1 MSNKQYWQNF
11 GDLTQS
17 DRFKQAADK
26 EFQEELLPI
35 EELDSKGL
43 LDAKTPRRD
52 FLKYL
57 GFSTAAAAIAAGCEM
72 PVRKA
77 VPYLQRPDNVVLGV
91 ANYYASTYVN
101 GGDAISVV
109 VKQRDGRPIK
119 IEGNELSPLTKG
131 ATSAQSQASVLD
143 LYDTTR
149 LRHPLQKAGNEYKE
163 VTSFDSFDKLIADA
177 VAGLAGKAM
186 VLLTSTIHS
195 PSTLQIISEFLAKYP
210 GSTHVQYDAVSYSG
224 MLQANEAA
232 YGKKALPQYRFDK
245 AKTIVSLGADFLGT
259 WLSPTEFSKQ
269 YSETKKVS
277 GDKPE
282 LSRHIHFESMMSLTG
297 SNADDRYTHKPS
309 QTGSVALALLAKLS
323 GAASAPFTDARLNK
337 GIEETAKHLL
347 ASKGS
352 ALVVC
357 GSNDVNIQLVVNA
370 INEAIG
376 ANGTTINWA
385 ATSNVR
391 KGIDAEMIKLSSD
404 MANGLVGAVMVYD
417 CNPVYTLADG
427 AKFGQA
433 LAKLPLSVS
442 FNGTLDETSEQCKYI
457 IPSHHWLESW
467 GDTEAV
473 TGHISVIQPLINPL
487 FKTRPFQTSLLKW
500 MGGAI
505 APVAAAVVA
514 KDSTGKPVAEKGYI
528 QGTVPLAT
536 DAYENYYK
544 NYWATKLGSTN
555 AWNKVLQDGVV
566 ANTNTTTGGASYNG
580 AKLAEATAKIA
591 AVKTTNEYEVVLY
604 QKVGIGT
611 GAQANNPWLQ
621 ELPDPISK
629 VTWDNYAMV
638 SPALAKKMFGID
650 VANPN
655 SKKDADKY
663 EVHPE
668 KPMLK
673 ITVNGKPLEL
683 PALIIPGLNT
693 STVAIAVG
701 YGRASA
707 SKEDDVNYERIGRS
721 AYKAGQNAYPL
732 VGFDGTNF
740 SYNAVAT
747 VVKSD
752 ADEYALAQTQV
763 HGFTEGRPVI
773 YESNLKRYQ
782 KDPLEVLAEPRH
794 ERALITPDGKTD
806 FEKDATIYPTYD
818 RPGMKWGM
826 SIDLNTCTGC
836 SACVVACN
844 AENNVSV
851 VGKIQVQRAH
861 EMHWLRIDR
870 YFTGDVE
877 NPDVIFQ
884 PMMCQH
890 CDNAP
895 CENVCP
901 VAATNHSSEGLN
913 QMTYN
918 RCIGTRYCA
927 NNCPYKVRRFN
938 WLDFNGSDS
947 FSDNQKPLIG
957 TDTNEVI
964 NQMNDDLTR
973 MVLNPDV
980 TVRARGVI
988 EKCSF
993 CVQRLQETKLEAKKQ
1008 QDPSL
1013 VRNVKVACAQACP
1026 SNSIVFGNMN
1036 DKESEIYK
1044 TRNIEQVN
1052 RTFYVMEQLH
1062 VLPNV
1067 SYLAKIRNT
1076 DREVN
1081 NNPTGE
1087 REHHGGEHGGAH
1099 KTEGHGAEHK
1109 VEGHKEEVGA
1119 EKKVEAV
1126 GH

>member
-17 DRFKQAADK
+17 DRFKQAAEK
-26 EFQEELLPI
+26 EFQEELLPL
-35 EELDSKGL
+35 EELDGKGL

-57 GFSTAAAAIAAGCEM
+57 GFSTAAAALAASCEM

-77 VPYLQRPDNVVLGV
+77 VPFVQRPDNLILGV
-91 ANYYASTYVN
+91 PNYYASTYVN

-119 IEGNELSPLTKG
+119 IEGNELSSLTKG
-131 ATSAQSQASVLD
+131 GTSAASQASVLD
-143 LYDTTR
+143 LYDPTR
-149 LRHPLQKAGNEYKE
+149 LRHPMQKSGNQYKE
-163 VTSFDSFDKLIADA
+163 VTSFENFDKIIAGA
-177 VAGLAGKAM
+177 MAGIAGKPV

-195 PSTLQIISEFLAKYP
+195 PSTLQLVNEFLVKYP
-210 GSTHVQYDAVSYSG
+210 GSRHIQYDAVSYSG
-224 MLQANEAA
+224 MLLANEAT

-259 WLSPTEFSKQ
+259 WLNTTEYSKQ
-269 YSETKKVS
+269 YAENKKVK

-282 LSRHIHFESMMSLTG
+282 LSRHIHFESMMSMTG

-309 QTGSVALALLAKLS
+309 ETGAVALALLAKLG
-323 GAASAPFTDARLNK
+323 GAVSVPAFKDARLSK
-337 GIEETAKHLL
+337 GIEQTAALL
-347 ASKGS
+347 AANKGAS
-352 ALVVC
+352 LVVS
-357 GSNDVNIQLVVNA
+357 GSNDVNVQLVVNA

-376 ANGTTINWA
+376 ANGTTVNWA
-385 ATSNVR
+385 ATSNTR
-391 KGIDAEMIKLSSD
+391 KGIDTDMVKLATD
-404 MANGLVGAVMVYD
+404 MNSGGVGALLIYD
-417 CNPVYTLADG
+417 CNPVYSYADG
-427 AKFGQA
+427 KKFGEA
-433 LAKLPLSVS
+433 LLKLPVSVS
-442 FNGTLDETSEQCKYI
+442 FNSTMDETTELCKYI
-457 IPSHHWLESW
+457 LPSNHWLESW

-473 TGHISVIQPLINPL
+473 SGYVSLIQPIINPL
-487 FKTRPFQTSLLKW
+487 FKTRPFQTSLLNW
-500 MGGAI
+500 SGA
-505 APVAAAVVA
+505 ALAAAPLV
-514 KDSTGKPVAEKGYI
+514 KDTAAKGYV
-528 QGTVPLAT
+528 QGTIPTVT
-536 DAYENYYK
+536 DAYESYLK
-544 NYWATKLGSTN
+544 TYWAAKLGSLDLWDK
-555 AWNKVLQDGVV
+555 ALQDGVIESPSV
-566 ANTNTTTGGASYNG
+566 ATTTSATYNG
-580 AKLAEATAKIA
+580 GNISAAAAKIA
-591 AVKTTNEYEVVLY
+591 TVKQGEYEVVLY
-604 QKVGIGT
+604 QKIGMGT
-611 GAQANNPWLQ
+611 GSQANNPWLQ
-621 ELPDPISK
+621 ELPDPITK

-638 SPALAKKMFGID
+638 APSMAKKLFGLD

-655 SKKDADKY
+655 SKKDADLY

-668 KPMLK
+668 KPVMK
-673 ITVNGKPLEL
+673 ITVNGKVLQL
-683 PALIIPGLNT
+683 PILIIPGLNAAT
-693 STVAIAVG
+693 IAIAVG
-701 YGRASA
+701 YGRAS
-707 SKEDDVNYERIGRS
+707 SNTDKLVNLDRIGRA
-721 AYKAGQNAYPL
+721 AYGAGQNAYIFA
-732 VGFDGTNF
+732 GWDGTTF
-740 SYNAVAT
+740 SYSSPAT
-747 VVKSD
+747 IEKTG
-752 ADEYALAQTQV
+752 ETYALAQTQV

-773 YESNLKRYQ
+773 YETNLAGYRKN
-782 KDPLEVLAEPRH
+782 PEEVLEEPRN
-794 ERALITPDGKTD
+794 ERLLITPDGKTD
-806 FEKDATIYPTYD
+806 YVKDATMYPD
-818 RPGMKWGM
+818 FEKPGIKWGM

-870 YFTGDVE
+870 YFTGDIE

-938 WLDFNGSDS
+938 WLDFTGADS
-947 FSDNQKPLIG
+947 FADNQKPLIG
-957 TDTNEVI
+957 KDLNEVT
-964 NQMNDDLTR
+964 NHVNDDLTR

-980 TVRARGVI
+980 TVRSRGVI

-1008 QDPSL
+1008 QDPSII
-1013 VRNVKVACAQACP
+1013 RNVKVACAQACP
-1026 SNSIVFGNMN
+1026 TNAITFGNMN
-1036 DKESEIYK
+1036 DKESDIYK
-1044 TRNIEQVN
+1044 SRNIEQPN

-1076 DREVN
+1076 NREVN
-1081 NNPTGE
+1081 NGNE
-1087 REHHGGEHGGAH
+1087 REVHV
-1099 KTEGHGAEHK
+1099 AEKHA
-1109 VEGHKEEVGA
+1109 GA

-1126 GH
+1126 AH